1 MATWQERMAWDLRFA
16 GKAERTRKVYLADA
30 RAFEA
35 FHGKTPEELG
45 QGDVRVWIEH
55 LIQRET
61 SSPRLRQHLSALV
74 FLYRKTLGHP
84 EAVSF
89 FAWPKDAARLPVVL
103 SVDEVT
109 RLLEAVP
116 GDNYRMLFRTM
127 FAAGLRIR
135 EACGLR
141 EGDLDAERGVIRVM
155 GKGQVERQ
163 AALHPSLLEALRA
176 YWREVRPVRP
186 WLFTGRLGKPLDPD
200 QARKVFKAAVR
211 ETALAKRATPHALRH
226 TYATLL
232 MEGGTDLRVIQA
244 LLGHATIRSTE
255 RYLHVATHLIAG
267 SADPLGLLP
276 P

>member
-1 MATWQERMAWDLRFA
+1 MATWQERMAWDLKFA

-30 RAFEA
+30 RAFES

-45 QGDVRVWIEH
+45 QGDVRAWVEQ
-55 LIQRET
+55 LIGRET
-61 SSPRLRQHLSALV
+61 APSRLRQHLSALV
-74 FLYRKTLGHP
+74 FLYRKTLGRP

-89 FAWPKDAARLPVVL
+89 FSWPKDAARLPVVL

-127 FAAGLRIR
+127 FASGLRIH
-135 EACGLR
+135 EACRLQ
-141 EGDLDAERGVIRVM
+141 EGDLDGKRGVIRVM
-155 GKGQVERQ
+155 GKGNVERQ
-163 AALHPSLLEALRA
+163 AALHGSLLEALRA
-176 YWREVRPVRP
+176 YWREARPARP
-186 WLFTGRLGKPLDPD
+186 WLFTGRVGRPLDPD

-211 ETALAKRATPHALRH
+211 ETGLAKRATPHALRH

-232 MEGGTDLRVIQA
+232 MEAGTDLRVIQA

-255 RYLHVATHLIAG
+255 RYLHVATHLISG
-267 SADPLGLLP
+267 SADPLGLLSP
-276 P
+276 